1 MKAIED
7 ELEDMEIDL
16 RNLITL
22 CQSLPEIENEIKNN
36 YAHWF

>member
-1 MKAIED
+1 MNLKTWQCN
-7 ELEDMEIDL
+7 L

-36 YAHWF
+36 YATGLNPIST